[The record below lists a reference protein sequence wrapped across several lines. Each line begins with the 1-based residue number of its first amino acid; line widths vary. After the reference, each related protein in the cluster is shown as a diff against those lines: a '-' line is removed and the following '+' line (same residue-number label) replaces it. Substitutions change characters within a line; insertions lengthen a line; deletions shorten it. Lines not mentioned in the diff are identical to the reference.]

1 MLNDYN
7 QNIDINIME
16 KTVKLKGNPIH
27 IYGNLP
33 EVGTEAPAFTVVGKD
48 LSEISLSDFKGK
60 RVVLNVFPSV
70 DTDVCA
76 MSVRRFNK
84 EATGYD
90 NTVVLCISKDLPFA
104 MGRFCSANDIENVY
118 VGSAFRSDFG
128 KVYGFEMV
136 DGPLRG
142 LLARGL
148 VIIDE
153 NGKVIGT
160 SLCDE
165 ITEEP
170 DYEFAKKL
178 LEK

>member
-1 MLNDYN
+1 
-7 QNIDINIME
+7 ME
-16 KTVKLKGNPIH
+16 KTVTLQGNPVH
-27 IYGNLP
+27 ILGNLP
-33 EVGTEAPAFTVVGKD
+33 EVGTVAPEFSVVGKD
-48 LSEISLSDFKGK
+48 LSEIKLSDFKGK

-70 DTDVCA
+70 DTAVCA
-76 MSVRRFNK
+76 MSVRRFNQ
-84 EATGYD
+84 EATKYD

-128 KVYGFEMV
+128 KTYGFEIL

-148 VIIDE
+148 VIVDE
-153 NGKVIGT
+153 NSKVIGT
-160 SLCDE
+160 SLCEE
-165 ITEEP
+165 IAEEP
-170 DYEFAKKL
+170 DYEMAKKL

>member
-1 MLNDYN
+1 
-7 QNIDINIME
+7 ME
-16 KTVKLKGNPIH
+16 KTVKLQGNPVQIV
-27 IYGNLP
+27 GNLP
-33 EVGTEAPAFTVVGKD
+33 QAGDVAPEFTVVGKD
-48 LSEISLSDFKGK
+48 LSEIKLSDFKGK

-84 EATGYD
+84 EAAGYD
-90 NTVVLCISKDLPFA
+90 NTVVVCISKDLPFA
-104 MGRFCSANDIENVY
+104 MGRFCAANDIENVY

-142 LLARGL
+142 LLARGI
-148 VIIDE
+148 VVIDE
-153 NGKVIGT
+153 NGKVLGT
-160 SLCDE
+160 SLCEE

-170 DYEFAKKL
+170 DYDFAKKL
-178 LEK
+178 LEKV